1 MKKIVSL
8 SVLLLMCLV
17 AAKAQEA
24 NIRISW
30 DEAPEVF
37 TYAGREYERWGFEG
51 AGYDYRQPEL
61 PLYTAAVPVSR
72 PAELR
77 VDVLAVEYE
86 PFGWQPR
93 QHGDQ
98 IPASLNFQTTV
109 SSRRGRYTAHITFL
123 PVVRQEGNLQRV
135 KSLRLRVS
143 PTGPALDLS
152 SGARGGSPTESVLR
166 DGQIYKIAV
175 AEDGVYRL
183 TYDFLQSELGVAV
196 DQIDPNQIKLYGNG
210 GGALPESLTEPV
222 PEDLLENAIFVAGAE
237 DGAFNPGD
245 FILFYGQGP
254 HRWVLDEEDR
264 TFVRRTNIYDTRN
277 FYFLQIGPGD
287 GRRIQDQPSLS
298 NTAYT
303 STSFDDYR
311 QLEEDRLN
319 LMQLSTVTTGSGQEW
334 IGDLYRVDRDNTY
347 TFNFPGLVPGST
359 ARLTIR
365 MLLQAPVNNF
375 FEAVVAGQ
383 AFQSF
388 SAASAPSPTRAVGT
402 FANPAVLRAEP
413 SLSSEAVEVD
423 VIYPN
428 QFGESQGW
436 LDYIRLQVRRRLSVS
451 GPQMH
456 FRDLNTLDHPSATF
470 RLSEAG
476 ANVEVWDISD
486 PIRPRRQQGERS
498 GNTLA
503 FGLATES
510 LRQFIAFDRNQD
522 FPEPEAVGSVP
533 NQNLHSLTGLDMLLI
548 YHPDFRAAADRLAQH
563 RRDFSGLNL
572 AAVPVDQV
580 YNEFSSGRKDPT
592 AIRNFARLMYER
604 HTGFRYICL
613 LGDGSFD
620 ARDIYEQ
627 GGDFIPTFQRR
638 GLNGVDAFPTD
649 DYYTILEPG
658 SETDVL
664 LNPMSVAIG
673 RLTVKTA
680 AEADNVV
687 EKIVRYDTGAEV
699 LGDWRTRFTIVADDE
714 DNNAHSDFSENNLSA
729 YLTETVDLLNLDKI
743 YLDAFPQVTTPGGD
757 RFPAATEA
765 LNQAVF
771 RGQLA
776 ITYMGHGGSSGWAQ
790 ERVLRKSDVVGWD
803 NLDKLSLFVT
813 ATCSFTGYDDPFE
826 VTAGEEILLN
836 PSGGG
841 VALFSTVRDVFLSRN
856 ETLTRR
862 TIEELFR
869 KDGQGNYYP
878 LGEILRRA
886 KNRGVG
892 NTPLVENS
900 RKFAVF
906 GDPAQMLAYPE
917 YQIRT
922 TRLNGEAVSAG
933 ATDTLRALQQVTIE
947 GEVAGSTGQLLGSF
961 NGEVSIQVLDKPVT
975 LQTLGQDS
983 DSPMLEFQL
992 QKNAVFKGRAS
1003 VQNGRFDATFVL
1015 PKDINFEFGNGRV
1028 IYYARHENRDTD
1040 AAGAFEDFILGGSD
1054 PNGISDQQ
1062 PPAVD
1067 VFVNTEDFVFG
1078 GITGPEPVLL
1088 VKLQD
1093 DVGINIAGNTIGH
1106 DLEAVL
1112 NEDNQNILV
1121 LNDFYEAEL
1130 DDFTRGEVRYPLSRL
1145 PAGRHSVRVKA
1156 WDVANNS
1163 GTGYTEFVVAED
1175 AAIALEKVLNYPN
1188 PFTDR
1193 TCFQFDHN
1201 MPGQEIDVLVHIY
1214 TVSGRLVKTLEK
1226 RLLTDGAIRLDNCIE
1241 WDGRDDYGDQLARGV
1256 YLYRVS
1262 VRTANTG
1269 STTLTGE
1276 SDFQKLVIL
1285 K

>member
-8 SVLLLMCLV
+8 WVLLLMGL
-17 AAKAQEA
+17 ATAKAQEVD
-24 NIRISW
+24 IRLSW
-30 DEAPEVF
+30 DDAPEVF
-37 TYAGREYERWGFEG
+37 SYAGLEYERWGFEG

-61 PLYTAAVPVSR
+61 PLYTASVPVSR
-72 PAELR
+72 PGELR
-77 VDVLAVEYE
+77 VEVVAAEYE

-93 QHGDQ
+93 QDEDR
-98 IPASLNFQTTV
+98 IPSSLDFQTTI
-109 SSRRGRYTAHITFL
+109 SSRRGQYTAHITFL
-123 PVVRQEGNLQRV
+123 PVLREGGSLQRV
-135 KSLRLRVS
+135 KSIRLRVS
-143 PTGPALDLS
+143 PTGPSLDLS
-152 SGARGGSPTESVLR
+152 PGARGGSPTESVLR

-175 AEDGVYRL
+175 AEEGVYRL

-196 DQIDPNQIKLYGNG
+196 DQVDPAQIKLYGNG
-210 GGALPESLTEPV
+210 GGSLPESLTDPV
-222 PEDLLENAIFVAGAE
+222 PEDLQENAIFVAGAE

-245 FILFYGQGP
+245 FILFYAQGP
-254 HRWVLDEEDR
+254 HQWVLDEEDR
-264 TFVRRTNIYDTRN
+264 TFIRRTNIYDTRN
-277 FYFLQIGPGD
+277 FYFLKIGPGN
-287 GRRIQDQPSLS
+287 GRRIQDQPGLS

-303 STSFDDYR
+303 STRFDDYR

-319 LMQLSTVTTGSGQEW
+319 LMELSTVTTGSGQEW

-347 TFNFPGLVPGST
+347 KFTFPDLVPGST
-359 ARLTIR
+359 AKLTIR

-375 FEAVVAGQ
+375 FEAVVEGQ

-388 SAASAPSPTRAVGT
+388 SAASAPNPTRAVGT

-413 SLSSEAVEVD
+413 SLSSEEVEVE

-436 LDYIRLQVRRRLSVS
+436 LDYIRLQVRRRLAMS
-451 GPQMH
+451 GTQMH
-456 FRDLNTLDHPSATF
+456 FCDLSTLDFPSATF
-470 RLSEAG
+470 ALSEAG
-476 ANVEVWDISD
+476 PNVEIWDISD
-486 PIRPRRQQGERS
+486 PLRPRRQQAKRS
-498 GNTLA
+498 GNTLS

-522 FPEPEAVGSVP
+522 FPEPEAVGPVP

-548 YHPDFRAAADRLAQH
+548 YHPDFQAAAERLAQH
-563 RRDFSGLNL
+563 RRTYSGLNL

-592 AIRNFARLMYER
+592 AIRNLARLMYER
-604 HTGFRYICL
+604 HAGFRYICL

-638 GLNGVDAFPTD
+638 GFNGVNAFPTD

-658 SETDVL
+658 SESDVL

-673 RLTVKTA
+673 RLTVKSA

-687 EKIVRYDTGAEV
+687 EKIIRYDTGAEV

-714 DNNAHSDFSENNLSA
+714 DNNAHSDFAENDLSTF
-729 YLTETVDLLNLDKI
+729 LTDSVDFLNLDKI
-743 YLDAFPQVTTPGGD
+743 YLDAFPQVSTPGGD
-757 RFPAATEA
+757 RFPAATDA

-856 ETLTRR
+856 ETLTER
-862 TIEELFR
+862 TLEELFR
-869 KDGQGNYYP
+869 QDAQGNYYP
-878 LGEILRRA
+878 LGEVLRRA

-892 NTPLVENS
+892 NTPLIENS

-922 TRLNGEAVSAG
+922 ARLNGEAVSSG
-933 ATDTLRALQQVTIE
+933 QPDTVRALQKVTIE
-947 GEVAGSTGQLLGSF
+947 GEVIGTAGQLLGNF
-961 NGEVSIQVLDKPVT
+961 NGEVNIQVLDKPVT

-983 DSPMLEFQL
+983 GSPVLDYQL

-1028 IYYARHENRDTD
+1028 IYYARHEDRNTD

-1106 DLEAVL
+1106 DMEAVL

-1175 AAIALEKVLNYPN
+1175 ASIALEKVLNYPN

-1201 MPGQEIDVLVHIY
+1201 MPGQEIDVLVQIY
-1214 TVSGRLVKTLEK
+1214 TVSGRLVKTLEQ

-1269 STTLTGE
+1269 NTTLTGE